1 MAQVEL
7 FIEGRTARVHL
18 NRPDARNALTFGM
31 DVLLSRF
38 WRQVDE
44 DPEIWTVVLT
54 AQGDEAFCI
63 GADMSEARPA
73 APRLAVGG
81 GLTGIGGPLVPLSK
95 PLVAAVQGFCVG
107 AGFELAM
114 CADVIVAAENAQFGL
129 PETRRGIIGE
139 CGVVHRAVRRLP
151 HHVAMAMILT
161 GERIDARAAERFGL
175 VNQLVPLAGL
185 SDAAMDWAARI
196 NKASRWRTGPPR
208 PPLQRACPPA
218 RGGAGQPL
226 RGDRELRGQ
235 RRRARA
241 RRRYR
246 ARAYACLDW
255 SLICWGK
262 REIPDWRFT
271 RGA

>member
-73 APRLAVGG
+73 APRPAVGG

-196 NKASRWRTGPPR
+196 NKASPLANRAAKAAVAKGLALPLEAALGSRFEEIESYAGSDDARERDAAIVQGRMPVWTGR
-208 PPLQRACPPA
+208 
-218 RGGAGQPL
+218 
-226 RGDRELRGQ
+226 
-235 RRRARA
+235 
-241 RRRYR
+241 
-246 ARAYACLDW
+246 
-255 SLICWGK
+255 
-262 REIPDWRFT
+262 
-271 RGA
+271 